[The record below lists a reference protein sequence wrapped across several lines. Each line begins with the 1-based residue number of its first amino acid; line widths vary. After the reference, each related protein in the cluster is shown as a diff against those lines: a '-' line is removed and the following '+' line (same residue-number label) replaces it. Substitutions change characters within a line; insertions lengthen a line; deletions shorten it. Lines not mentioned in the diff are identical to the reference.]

1 MTQGKV
7 TDEEKETISFY
18 KPNLILWDNADP
30 NYRNK
35 VKRSFIKVKLVR
47 LFEGKFS
54 EGFLEK
60 CFHSLRT
67 SMNREIK
74 KSASGKEFIYVYLF
88 IYLLFIYLFMFTY
101 LCLFICLFIYFCLL
115 HLFMIICYLVYL
127 FMSLYV
133 FLLS

>member
-35 VKRSFIKVKLVR
+35 GKRSFIKVKLVK

-54 EGFLEK
+54 EGFWEK
-60 CFHSLRT
+60 YFHSLRT

-74 KSASGKEFIYVYLF
+74 KSANGKKFIYVC
-88 IYLLFIYLFMFTY
+88 LFIYLFIYFI
-101 LCLFICLFIYFCLL
+101 ICLFIYLFVCLFIFNL
-115 HLFMIICYLVYL
+115 IIYN
-127 FMSLYV
+127 
-133 FLLS
+133 